1 MSEPIRAQRRSEIG
15 LAEST
20 YGPRLGRLSHSR
32 VSWGAVLSG
41 VFVALAVQLL
51 INQIMVWAKFGL
63 GKVLAP
69 TDIASHTTGIGLWLA
84 LSATIGVFAGCMV
97 ASRVAGSRDGANGL
111 LHGASVWGFT
121 VVGSLILSATGFAAL
136 MGFGITPHTIVSY
149 FGLTGSAGAGLS
161 GVVRTL
167 SGWFLLQVFASMVF
181 GLGGGYI
188 AASGGRAGVA
198 ETTVE
203 EEERYEERR
212 AA

>member
-1 MSEPIRAQRRSEIG
+1 MSEPIRAQRRSEIR
-15 LAEST
+15 LAESA
-20 YGPRLGRLSHSR
+20 YGPQVGRLSRSR

-51 INQIMVWAKFGL
+51 INQVMVWAKFGL

-69 TDIASHTTGIGLWLA
+69 TDIAAHTTGIGLWLA
-84 LSATIGVFAGCMV
+84 LSATIGVVAGCIV

-111 LHGASVWGFT
+111 LHGASVWGLT
-121 VVGSLILSATGFAAL
+121 VVASLVLSATGVAAI
-136 MGFGITPHTIVSY
+136 MGFGVTPHTIVSY
-149 FGLTGSAGAGLS
+149 FGLTGSAGAGLT

-188 AASGGRAGVA
+188 AASRGRAGAA
-198 ETTVE
+198 ETI
-203 EEERYEERR
+203 EEERHEERR